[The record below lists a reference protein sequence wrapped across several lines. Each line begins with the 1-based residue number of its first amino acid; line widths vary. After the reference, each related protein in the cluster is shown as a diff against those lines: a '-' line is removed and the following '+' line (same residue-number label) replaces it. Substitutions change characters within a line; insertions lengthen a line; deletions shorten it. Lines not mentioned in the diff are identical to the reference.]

1 MLDDEGEN
9 SDAHRSRADGG
20 ACLCSSPAGDRAV
33 RGRHV
38 GAGLSGR
45 QVGGWFLIFENN
57 GVYEGAIAKMF
68 LKPGEDPN
76 PICTHCTG
84 DQKNQPSLGLVI
96 IKGMQRNGLV
106 YENGNILD
114 PRDGKVYQAKM
125 TLSPDGQQLIVRGYL
140 GIELLGQNQTWKR
153 LPNDVL
159 PQDQMPANLVPYW
172 LALPKTSDTMMTKGG
187 APRQTGSIKSW
198 QLRSLTNSTG
208 YMPNLT

>member
-1 MLDDEGEN
+1 MMKARILTLIIAGVM
-9 SDAHRSRADGG
+9 AGFAYAAPPRATAPSAPSAAGMWAQVYPDG
-20 ACLCSSPAGDRAV
+20 S
-33 RGRHV
+33 
-38 GAGLSGR
+38 
-45 QVGGWFLIFENN
+45 VGGWFLIFENN

-68 LKPGEDPN
+68 MKPGEDPN

-159 PQDQMPANLVPYW
+159 PQDQLPANLVPYW
-172 LALPKTSDTMMTKGG
+172 LALPKTSDTMMTRDGG
-187 APRQTGSIKSW
+187 PRQTGTIKPW
-198 QLRSLTNSTG
+198 QPG
-208 YMPNLT
+208 H

>member
-1 MLDDEGEN
+1 MMKARILTLIIAAVMAGFAYAAPPLATAP
-9 SDAHRSRADGG
+9 SAPSAAGMWAQVYPDG
-20 ACLCSSPAGDRAV
+20 S
-33 RGRHV
+33 
-38 GAGLSGR
+38 
-45 QVGGWFLIFENN
+45 VGGWFLIFENN

-68 LKPGEDPN
+68 MKPGEDPN

-159 PQDQMPANLVPYW
+159 PQDQLPPNLLPYW
-172 LALPKTSDTMMTKGG
+172 LALPKTSDTMITKGG
-187 APRQTGSIKSW
+187 GPRQTGSIKSW
-198 QLRSLTNSTG
+198 QLRH
-208 YMPNLT
+208 

>member
-1 MLDDEGEN
+1 MTMKARILT
-9 SDAHRSRADGG
+9 
-20 ACLCSSPAGDRAV
+20 LIVAGMV
-33 RGRHV
+33 
-38 GAGLSGR
+38 AGLTLAAPSPVTQPSAAGMWA
-45 QVGGWFLIFENN
+45 QIYPDGSVGGWFLIFENN

-68 LKPGEDPN
+68 MKPGEDPN
-76 PICTHCTG
+76 PICIHCTG

-114 PRDGKVYQAKM
+114 PRDGKIYQAKM

-159 PQDQMPANLVPYW
+159 PQDQLPQNLVPYW
-172 LALPKTSDTMMTKGG
+172 LALQKTSDTMMTNGG
-187 APRQTGSIKSW
+187 GPRHTGSIKPW
-198 QLRSLTNSTG
+198 QPG
-208 YMPNLT
+208 H

>member
-1 MLDDEGEN
+1 MMKARILTLIVAGLV
-9 SDAHRSRADGG
+9 AGLAY
-20 ACLCSSPAGDRAV
+20 AAPSPATPPSA
-33 RGRHV
+33 
-38 GAGLSGR
+38 AGMWAQVYPDGS
-45 QVGGWFLIFENN
+45 VGGWFLIFENN

-68 LKPGEDPN
+68 LKPGDDPN

-159 PQDQMPANLVPYW
+159 PQDQLPANLVPYW
-172 LALPKTSDTMMTKGG
+172 LALPKTSDTMMTNGG
-187 APRQTGSIKSW
+187 GPRQTGSIKSW
-198 QLRSLTNSTG
+198 ELRR
-208 YMPNLT
+208 